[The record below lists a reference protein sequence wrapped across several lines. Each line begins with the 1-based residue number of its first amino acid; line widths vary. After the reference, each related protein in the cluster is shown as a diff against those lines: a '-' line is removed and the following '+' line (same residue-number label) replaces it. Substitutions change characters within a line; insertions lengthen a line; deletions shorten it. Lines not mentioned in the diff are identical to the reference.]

1 MFLHPKPCHE
11 DTKWT
16 APNIYPACEIEEWSS
31 KQIKILLTETSFPFL
46 LATKTLYCMMTF
58 SIGYRNLF
66 TLVYD
71 FSSYRSQLMF
81 EDPDSYL
88 VFFTS
93 SPLSRSLYLTCACP
107 TLVFSLLYLSTSTW
121 TFLQSPGH
129 KDNYLC
135 VNLPDQSN
143 QQACLHTWTRITW
156 PPPPPHG
163 HTSLHRGSPE
173 MFSAQYTP
181 YARHQHHLPEPGA
194 PLLNHFRQ
202 TTYSG
207 KHCHCASLDS
217 TAAPAHIITW
227 VSPLRSPS
235 WSASTRE
242 SLTATSRPWRY
253 STLTLPRSFS
263 CSRRSSSATSSLSAQ
278 TQRGALCTLHNNERD
293 LFKLTVQIVKR
304 LGLGLGTWDLG
315 PGTWDLGPGIWDLGP
330 RT

>member
-88 VFFTS
+88 VFFTL

-135 VNLPDQSN
+135 VNLPDQST
-143 QQACLHTWTRITW
+143 QQACLHI
-156 PPPPPHG
+156 G
-163 HTSLHRGSPE
+163 RGSHDLRPGP
-173 MFSAQYTP
+173 MVKHCTVAPLRCTIRILSVLCPVQVHSYDP
-181 YARHQHHLPEPGA
+181 YARHHHHLPG
-194 PLLNHFRQ
+194 Q
-202 TTYSG
+202 QW
-207 KHCHCASLDS
+207 HCAS
-217 TAAPAHIITW
+217 
-227 VSPLRSPS
+227 
-235 WSASTRE
+235 
-242 SLTATSRPWRY
+242 
-253 STLTLPRSFS
+253 
-263 CSRRSSSATSSLSAQ
+263 
-278 TQRGALCTLHNNERD
+278 RD
-293 LFKLTVQIVKR
+293 
-304 LGLGLGTWDLG
+304 
-315 PGTWDLGPGIWDLGP
+315 
-330 RT
+330 